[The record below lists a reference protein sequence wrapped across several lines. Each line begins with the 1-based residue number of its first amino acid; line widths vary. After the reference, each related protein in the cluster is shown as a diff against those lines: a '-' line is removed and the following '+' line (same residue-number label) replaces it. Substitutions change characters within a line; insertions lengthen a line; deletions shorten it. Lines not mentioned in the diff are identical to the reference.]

1 MILKIKDALVLYLVE
16 NLIKKKEK
24 FTLIFLLRKLIL
36 FLLENI
42 VSGIM
47 LLKYFLNITEVI
59 ISSFK
64 IMKKEI
70 TF

>member
-59 ISSFK
+59 ISNFK

>member
-16 NLIKKKEK
+16 NLIKKKGK